1 MSQER
6 DARRRKLLASYHIIS
21 KKIFPDDTARLAW
34 LEEQVG
40 ARSSRQLNNRE
51 LFWCICVLD
60 GKPPPFKIKKRS
72 GAYIGAGQNG
82 LLTPA
87 QARKIGA
94 LERDLGWNETPA
106 RLWAFIERQT
116 GNKSGPEM
124 LTQQNATKVITG
136 LVALRNDQ
144 IKKKMRSLID

>member
-72 GAYIGAGQNG
+72 RGLYRCGAKWTINARPGAQNWR
-82 LLTPA
+82 
-87 QARKIGA
+87 ARAGSR
-94 LERDLGWNETPA
+94 LE
-106 RLWAFIERQT
+106 
-116 GNKSGPEM
+116 
-124 LTQQNATKVITG
+124 
-136 LVALRNDQ
+136 
-144 IKKKMRSLID
+144 